1 MNSIFTIP
9 LDVQRA
15 RAGVLRAV
23 GRLGLALGLA
33 CAAPAVAMSAG
44 DLSRQTPVEVT
55 VELGTAAGDLKFV
68 PSLVEVETGK
78 LYKLILKNPSPNR
91 HYFSAPLLGS
101 RVFTRKVQVFG
112 KEGGKDA
119 TAEIYGGVTRIEVAQ
134 GATAE
139 WWFVPV
145 STGTVGFQ
153 CDSGK
158 AGEKNSDKGMFG
170 QIVIK

>member
-1 MNSIFTIP
+1 MNSIFTVP
-9 LDVQRA
+9 LDVR
-15 RAGVLRAV
+15 RPRSGVLRAV
-23 GRLGLALGLA
+23 GRLGLALVLA
-33 CAAPAVAMSAG
+33 CAAPAVAMAAG

-68 PSLVEVETGK
+68 PSSVEVETGK

-91 HYFSAPLLGS
+91 HYFSAPMLGS

-119 TAEIYGGVTRIEVAQ
+119 IAEIYGGITRVEVAP

-145 STGTVGFQ
+145 ATGTVAFQ
-153 CDSGK
+153 CNSGK
-158 AGEKNSDKGMFG
+158 AGEKNADKGMIG